1 MNYTTT
7 LSSAFAMIS
16 CIAIVPA
23 SARNVPSL
31 SEAAGRYTI
40 SDSSRIAFVVEQV
53 GGGGIKGRFGKFSG
67 TFNLKPG
74 DLPHSSVTFELQPAS
89 VTTGQQRIDD
99 FLNSPA
105 VFDSDHFNTISFRSN
120 QVQQTGPDTATVT
133 GTLSAKG
140 RSAPESFDVKL
151 TSWTG
156 RAIGFNVSGNIYRS
170 RYAMDVGTPI
180 YSNVVRF
187 DMTIEGQ
194 RR

>member
-1 MNYTTT
+1 MTYSGQFCSALAMIGCITAAP
-7 LSSAFAMIS
+7 AFAGN
-16 CIAIVPA
+16 A
-23 SARNVPSL
+23 PSL

-40 SDSSRIAFVVEQV
+40 SSSSRIAFVVEQV
-53 GGGGIKGRFGKFSG
+53 GGGGIKGRFARFAGS
-67 TFNLKPG
+67 FNLKPG
-74 DLPHSSVTFELQPAS
+74 DLPHSSVTFDLQPAS

-99 FLNSPA
+99 FLKSPA
-105 VFDSDHFNTISFRSN
+105 VFDADHFSTISFRSS
-120 QVQQTGPDTATVT
+120 QVQQTGPDTARVT

-151 TSWTG
+151 TSWNG
-156 RAIGFNVSGNIYRS
+156 RAIGFDVSGNIYRS

-187 DMTIEGQ
+187 DMAIEGQ